1 MTTSR
6 SSSRPGARRE
16 LARHLAIAAAL
27 TAWPAVATAQPG
39 ASAPSPGPTESD
51 ARQRA
56 RGIAAEGV
64 AAYEAGRFEET
75 IARMREADAIF
86 DAPHHDVYLARAL
99 KQLGR
104 WLEARDAYRAA
115 LAAPS
120 DRPGFA
126 EARQLAQEEIDR
138 LQAALPVLEVV
149 LSDGTPTR
157 VVVDGRPAPVGPG
170 GAVEVDPGPHQVRV
184 ETADGRADERSV
196 RLGEGVLLRVTFE
209 PRSTSA
215 SPRGAATS
223 DESGDSSWVAPT
235 VAFGVGGAG
244 LVVGAITG
252 IASLSAVGDLEDAC
266 PAGTCP
272 PDQQG
277 TIDDAETLAN
287 VSNVGFAVGAAGV
300 TVGVVL
306 LVLGGDDETASAAAR
321 VVAPHPGGA
330 ALRGRF

>member
-1 MTTSR
+1 MTTRPTRSR
-6 SSSRPGARRE
+6 HRTCGGLARR
-16 LARHLAIAAAL
+16 LALAASIVTTSGAAA
-27 TAWPAVATAQPG
+27 AQPPP
-39 ASAPSPGPTESD
+39 AAPGPSATESE
-51 ARQRA
+51 ARLRA

-64 AAYEAGRFEET
+64 AAYEARRFEEA
-75 IARMREADAIF
+75 IARMREADAVF

-126 EARQLAQEEIDR
+126 DARQLAQEEMDR
-138 LQAALPVLEVV
+138 LQAALPALEVV
-149 LSDGTPTR
+149 LAEGTVAR
-157 VVVDGRPAPVGPG
+157 VLVDGRPAPLGPG

-184 ETADGRADERSV
+184 ETTDGRADERSV

-209 PRSTSA
+209 PRATTA
-215 SPRGAATS
+215 DARGAARVEQTGGS
-223 DESGDSSWVAPT
+223 TWIAPT
-235 VAFGVGGAG
+235 VAFGVGGIG

-252 IASLSAVGDLEDAC
+252 IASLSAVGDLEAAC
-266 PAGTCP
+266 PDASCP
-272 PDQQG
+272 AAEQG

-300 TVGVVL
+300 AVGVVL
-306 LVLGGDDETASAAAR
+306 LVLSWDDEAASAAAR
-321 VVAPHPGGA
+321 VIAPHPGGA
-330 ALRGRF
+330 AVRGQF